1 MKTRTDLMTKWAPLI
16 AKRWK
21 AQALILTAC
30 RQEASDRYKEYLQ
43 DAAAIGI
50 TPDTAGKYWQAI
62 CNRAWA
68 MIGGSGKP
76 PKP

>member
-1 MKTRTDLMTKWAPLI
+1 MKTRTDLMEKWAPLI
-16 AKRWK
+16 AKRWQ

-30 RQEASDRYKEYLQ
+30 RQEASDRYKDYLK

-50 TPDTAGKYWQAI
+50 NADTAGKYWSAI

-68 MIGGSGKP
+68 LIGGSGKA